1 MMAALVTGF
10 MLSIVAYLATG
21 IFLHMSFIRYF
32 WLMLG
37 LAAARPSSRW
47 RSRRRTRRRPN
58 LTRPRMLRPPR
69 ARPDLWGRDP
79 RQDPFAT

>member
-1 MMAALVTGF
+1 MAAIVTGF
-10 MLSIVAYLATG
+10 MFAILAYLATG

-37 LAAARPSSRW
+37 LAAASAVVAMAIAKAHEAKAEPDE
-47 RSRRRTRRRPN
+47 TADDAPAA
-58 LTRPRMLRPPR
+58 P
-69 ARPDLWGRDP
+69 RPDLWGRDP